1 MERAGKALT
10 KLKFES
16 LSTPDLV
23 RAAWPVAMGKRLA
36 RHTVA
41 IDLVRDRLIVE
52 VEDAIWQK
60 QLFHLRHQIL
70 RRLAEVV
77 GNSVVGDIEFR
88 IAKKRR
94 PPQPAARLTPTHP
107 ADSTDEADGIEDPL
121 FRLLYRQA
129 RKKATA

>member
-16 LSTPDLV
+16 LSTPELV
-23 RAAWPVAMGKRLA
+23 RAAWPIAMGKRLA

-60 QLFHLRHQIL
+60 QLFHLRYQIL
-70 RRLAEVV
+70 KRLAEIV
-77 GNSVVGDIEFR
+77 GESIVQDIEFR
-88 IAKKRR
+88 IAPKRR

-107 ADSTDEADGIEDPL
+107 ADSTDEADRIDDPL
-121 FRLLYRQA
+121 FRLIYRQA